1 MSDDKATKKDLYEK
15 LWSARD
21 FELTHQWQ
29 RSIFLATFIVLLFT
43 LYFTFVGII
52 ADYHNNDVTYNVD
65 ITSSLNS
72 DEANFNIRNAGK
84 VDDESGFN
92 FLSKWL
98 IRLLLLEVICVA
110 GYSFSVLWICMAKG
124 SKYMYERLEAG
135 INESYERDFFDD
147 DTKETFYREKM
158 DNLWN
163 LGDYT
168 FVPRHGNLPQSEYDY
183 KMFSLN
189 GAKFSSSKINILI
202 GYILCIAWIALM
214 FSSYYIANEECF
226 SNQRIVILLIVLV
239 IIGIPFFLS
248 PKVHSGEWGVFNHI
262 FLVVESLF
270 ARKNAPLKRQIKY
283 IARVVNEKFSSCK
296 IENSNSLRFI
306 ALNTKTVLK
315 KYSERTDNLREK
327 ILLQRSA
334 QEKKLLKKHIRRI
347 LSDDRLR
354 NILETSLM
362 YRRTF
367 NTYFKGNWKS
377 NDGTTEI
384 TIKDS
389 SLDIV
394 SSNFLCFKNNC
405 DACNNV
411 IKLELA
417 GDSPFTE
424 VRFFADTD
432 WKKIRTGDEYDLF
445 GDARVYHVIAKNDY
459 ADLYFHL
466 NCKSSLADNIL
477 VKNGKKMNATMRIF
491 FNSIGCKETNRGSC
505 KKNFCEMKFTLYKKS
520 TSSNS

>member
-52 ADYHNNDVTYNVD
+52 AEYHNNDVTYNVD

-72 DEANFNIRNAGK
+72 DDANFNIRNTGK
-84 VDDESGFN
+84 VYDESGFN
-92 FLSKWL
+92 FLSKWW

-147 DTKETFYREKM
+147 DTKEAFYREKM

-183 KMFSLN
+183 KVFGLN
-189 GAKFSSSKINILI
+189 GAKYSSSKINILMGFI
-202 GYILCIAWIALM
+202 FCLAWFVLGATSFPLVDIDDKCWGY
-214 FSSYYIANEECF
+214 
-226 SNQRIVILLIVLV
+226 LV
-239 IIGIPFFLS
+239 IAI
-248 PKVHSGEWGVFNHI
+248 
-262 FLVVESLF
+262 LVVCIFITWIICRVTKSGSYHF
-270 ARKNAPLKRQIKY
+270 RFSWIDRIKY
-283 IARVVNEKFSSCK
+283 LINSFEPNRMQSNYIVDQLDTNDKTEKAKEMLVEYAYRSDK
-296 IENSNSLRFI
+296 Q
-306 ALNTKTVLK
+306 
-315 KYSERTDNLREK
+315 REK
-327 ILLQRSA
+327 KIFKDLYVKNDYNNEFKDYKDKVKFNKRLINA
-334 QEKKLLKKHIRRI
+334 I

-367 NTYFKGNWKS
+367 NTYFIGNWKS

-432 WKKIRTGDEYDLF
+432 WKIIRAGNKYDLF
-445 GDARVYHVIAKNDY
+445 KGARVYHVIAKNDY

-466 NCKSSLADNIL
+466 DCKSSLADNIL
-477 VKNGKKMNATMRIF
+477 VKNGKKMNVTMRIF
-491 FNSIGCKETNRGSC
+491 FNSIGCKEINRGSC
-505 KKNFCEMKFTLYKKS
+505 KKNFCEMKFTLYKKG